1 LNTGAQWITA
11 DSLNRSILLNQLTL
25 QKGKVPNVKGMTAK
39 DAVFLLESSGLS
51 VSLKGHGKVVRQS
64 LTPGIII
71 HKGVLVKLELK

>member
-1 LNTGAQWITA
+1 
-11 DSLNRSILLNQLTL
+11 
-25 QKGKVPNVKGMTAK
+25 MTAK